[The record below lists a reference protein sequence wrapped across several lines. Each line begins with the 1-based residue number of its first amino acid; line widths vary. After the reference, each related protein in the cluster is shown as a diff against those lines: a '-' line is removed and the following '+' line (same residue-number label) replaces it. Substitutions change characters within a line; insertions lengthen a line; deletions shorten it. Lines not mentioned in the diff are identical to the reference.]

1 MTSPRYISALLVF
14 VIGAALSAR
23 PAEAQGFLDR
33 MKEAVGNTAKE
44 AVDAAK
50 GTAMEEGMNQAGFLM
65 LAEGAYA
72 GTAAPWVQAGEP
84 VAFAEM
90 PGNAYVSPNRL
101 ALVLCQG
108 EGALDGIVFQGN
120 FGAVQ
125 SRTDLY
131 LADNAFTVFLVSGGR
146 SFPMR
151 GNAGQIGSLTAGN
164 LSVEPGDAGG
174 VMGTVNLAI
183 GKEAVPHTR
192 LMPDLF
198 QRSNIVEIDGNFRA
212 SPVESIE
219 QISCGN

>member
-151 GNAGQIGSLTAGN
+151 GK
-164 LSVEPGDAGG
+164 
-174 VMGTVNLAI
+174 VNLAI